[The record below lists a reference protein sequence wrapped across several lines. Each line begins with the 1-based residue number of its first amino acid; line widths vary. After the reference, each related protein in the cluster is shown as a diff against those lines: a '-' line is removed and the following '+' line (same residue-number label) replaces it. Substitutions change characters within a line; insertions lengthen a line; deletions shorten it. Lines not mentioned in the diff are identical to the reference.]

1 MEKLEGLYYKES
13 QKPVCAHM
21 CVHAYAPAGLFQN
34 VHPGLWAKD
43 YNVYLSLL
51 S

>member
-1 MEKLEGLYYKES
+1 MEKLEGLYYK
-13 QKPVCAHM
+13 KVRNLFVHT
-21 CVHAYAPAGLFQN
+21 CVHAYAPAEFFQN
-34 VHPGLWAKD
+34 VHPGLWTKD